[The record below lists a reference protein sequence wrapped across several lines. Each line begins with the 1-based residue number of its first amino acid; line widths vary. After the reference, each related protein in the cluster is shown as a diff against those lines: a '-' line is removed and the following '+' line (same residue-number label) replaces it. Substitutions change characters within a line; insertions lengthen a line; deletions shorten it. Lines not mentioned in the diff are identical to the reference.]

1 MSFERLEGHY
11 FLTLPSLKLSN
22 HILISAFLLLLVS
35 PVFAGDTIYVQSE
48 TYTGVAPDTFKL
60 QDQPKAVDDDILLLQ
75 LIAQQSQ
82 QLVVRDSIRR
92 DSLLAD
98 LHLRDSMLQVA
109 MAQLQEKRRVLQDSI
124 HVVEQM
130 PINRATYAEKEE
142 QKAEQQLF
150 AIMDSSRLEVDSILR
165 RMSDN
170 IYLPK
175 PVIEKSIFK
184 DYEADLEDIAR
195 SIRDRYSHWYKE
207 ANLMLQFTQNYI
219 SPNWYKG
226 GKSQFSVLNIAKG
239 QISYRRDPITWD
251 NYGEW
256 RVGITTTPGD
266 TLRKYN
272 VTDDMFRLY
281 SKFGY
286 KIIPKLFAVASV
298 ELNTTLWNVWNE
310 NQTTAKTAF
319 MTPLKFHVY
328 GGLDYR
334 PINDLSIFVAPV
346 TYKLV
351 YAYFGDGDKK
361 RNIDVTNYGIAA
373 GEHLR
378 NDLGTTIRVQW
389 QWHPVREFG
398 LDTDFYFFTN
408 YHDVEIDWEINGE
421 FYINRF
427 LSIRLMLHP
436 RFDSA
441 YIATGDTK
449 PHIQFK
455 ELLSVGFSH
464 KFR

>member
-1 MSFERLEGHY
+1 MTSHCNILHVLLSVAIL
-11 FLTLPSLKLSN
+11 LT
-22 HILISAFLLLLVS
+22 S
-35 PVFAGDTIYVQSE
+35 PVLAGDTIFVLSDHYA
-48 TYTGVAPDTFKL
+48 GVAPDTFKL
-60 QDQPKAVDDDILLLQ
+60 QNQRKAADVEDLLFQ
-75 LIAQQSQ
+75 LLAKQGKEIYR
-82 QLVVRDSIRR
+82 RDSIQQDSLLSQLVKR
-92 DSLLAD
+92 DSLIRLQLDSLRDQLTLTRDSIEYITRSQYARRKKDSLDIVAQKRQITDKRLVEIDSLTNELELRMNINTPEIERSIFRDLDADLAD
-98 LHLRDSMLQVA
+98 VA
-109 MAQLQEKRRVLQDSI
+109 
-124 HVVEQM
+124 
-130 PINRATYAEKEE
+130 RA
-142 QKAEQQLF
+142 
-150 AIMDSSRLEVDSILR
+150 
-165 RMSDN
+165 
-170 IYLPK
+170 
-175 PVIEKSIFK
+175 
-184 DYEADLEDIAR
+184 
-195 SIRDRYSHWYKE
+195 IRDQNSHWYKE
-207 ANLMLQFTQNYI
+207 ANVLVQFTQNYI

>member
-1 MSFERLEGHY
+1 MTSHCNILHVLLSVAIL
-11 FLTLPSLKLSN
+11 LT
-22 HILISAFLLLLVS
+22 S
-35 PVFAGDTIYVQSE
+35 PVLAGDTIFVLSDHYA
-48 TYTGVAPDTFKL
+48 GVAPDTFKL
-60 QDQPKAVDDDILLLQ
+60 QNQRKAADVEDLLFQ
-75 LIAQQSQ
+75 LLAKQGKEIYR
-82 QLVVRDSIRR
+82 RDSIQQDSLLSQLVKR
-92 DSLLAD
+92 DSLIRLQLDSLRDQLTLTRDSIEYITRSQYARRKKDSLDIVAQKRQITDKRLVEIDSLTNELELRMNINTPEIERSIFRDLDADLAD
-98 LHLRDSMLQVA
+98 VA
-109 MAQLQEKRRVLQDSI
+109 
-124 HVVEQM
+124 
-130 PINRATYAEKEE
+130 RA
-142 QKAEQQLF
+142 
-150 AIMDSSRLEVDSILR
+150 
-165 RMSDN
+165 
-170 IYLPK
+170 
-175 PVIEKSIFK
+175 
-184 DYEADLEDIAR
+184 
-195 SIRDRYSHWYKE
+195 IRDQNSHWYKE
-207 ANLMLQFTQNYI
+207 ANVLVQFTQNYI

-398 LDTDFYFFTN
+398 LDTDF
-408 YHDVEIDWEINGE
+408 
-421 FYINRF
+421 
-427 LSIRLMLHP
+427 
-436 RFDSA
+436 
-441 YIATGDTK
+441 
-449 PHIQFK
+449 
-455 ELLSVGFSH
+455 
-464 KFR
+464 

>member
-1 MSFERLEGHY
+1 MTSHCNILHVLLSVAIL
-11 FLTLPSLKLSN
+11 LT
-22 HILISAFLLLLVS
+22 S
-35 PVFAGDTIYVQSE
+35 PVLAGDTIFVLSDHYA
-48 TYTGVAPDTFKL
+48 GVAPDTFKL
-60 QDQPKAVDDDILLLQ
+60 QNQRKAADVEDLLFQ
-75 LIAQQSQ
+75 LLAKQGKEIYR
-82 QLVVRDSIRR
+82 RDSIQQDSLLSQLVKR
-92 DSLLAD
+92 DSLIRLQLDSLRDQLTLTRDSIEYITRSQYARRKKDSLDIVAQKRQITDKRLVEIDSLTNELELRMNINTPEIERSIFRDLDADLAD
-98 LHLRDSMLQVA
+98 VA
-109 MAQLQEKRRVLQDSI
+109 
-124 HVVEQM
+124 
-130 PINRATYAEKEE
+130 RA
-142 QKAEQQLF
+142 
-150 AIMDSSRLEVDSILR
+150 
-165 RMSDN
+165 
-170 IYLPK
+170 
-175 PVIEKSIFK
+175 
-184 DYEADLEDIAR
+184 
-195 SIRDRYSHWYKE
+195 IRDQNSHWYKE
-207 ANLMLQFTQNYI
+207 ANVLVQFTQNYI

-408 YHDVEIDWEINGE
+408 YHDVEIDWELNGE

>member
-1 MSFERLEGHY
+1 MTSRCNILHVLLSVAIL
-11 FLTLPSLKLSN
+11 LT
-22 HILISAFLLLLVS
+22 S
-35 PVFAGDTIYVQSE
+35 PVLAGDTIFVLSDHYA
-48 TYTGVAPDTFKL
+48 GVAPDTFKL
-60 QDQPKAVDDDILLLQ
+60 QNQRKAADVEDLLFQ
-75 LIAQQSQ
+75 LLAKQGKEIYR
-82 QLVVRDSIRR
+82 RDSIQQDSLLSQLVKR
-92 DSLLAD
+92 DSLIRLQLDSLRDQLTLTRDSIEYITRSQYARRKKDSLDIVAQKRQITDKRLVEIDSLTNELELRMNINTPEIERSIFRDLDADLAD
-98 LHLRDSMLQVA
+98 VA
-109 MAQLQEKRRVLQDSI
+109 
-124 HVVEQM
+124 
-130 PINRATYAEKEE
+130 RA
-142 QKAEQQLF
+142 
-150 AIMDSSRLEVDSILR
+150 
-165 RMSDN
+165 
-170 IYLPK
+170 
-175 PVIEKSIFK
+175 
-184 DYEADLEDIAR
+184 
-195 SIRDRYSHWYKE
+195 IRDQNSHWYKE

>member
-1 MSFERLEGHY
+1 MTSRCNILHVLLSVAIL
-11 FLTLPSLKLSN
+11 LT
-22 HILISAFLLLLVS
+22 S
-35 PVFAGDTIYVQSE
+35 PVLAGDTIFVLSDHYA
-48 TYTGVAPDTFKL
+48 GVAPDTFKL
-60 QDQPKAVDDDILLLQ
+60 QNQRKAADVEDLLFQ
-75 LIAQQSQ
+75 LLAKQGKEIYR
-82 QLVVRDSIRR
+82 RDSIQQDSLLSQLVKR
-92 DSLLAD
+92 DSLIRLQLDSLRDQLTLTRDSIEYITRSQYARRKKDSLDIVAQKRQITDKRLVEIDSLTNELELRMNINTPEIERSIFRDLDADLAD
-98 LHLRDSMLQVA
+98 VA
-109 MAQLQEKRRVLQDSI
+109 
-124 HVVEQM
+124 
-130 PINRATYAEKEE
+130 RA
-142 QKAEQQLF
+142 
-150 AIMDSSRLEVDSILR
+150 
-165 RMSDN
+165 
-170 IYLPK
+170 
-175 PVIEKSIFK
+175 
-184 DYEADLEDIAR
+184 
-195 SIRDRYSHWYKE
+195 IRDQNSHWYKE
-207 ANLMLQFTQNYI
+207 ANVLVQFTQNYI

>member
-1 MSFERLEGHY
+1 MTSRCNILHVLLSVAIL
-11 FLTLPSLKLSN
+11 LT
-22 HILISAFLLLLVS
+22 S
-35 PVFAGDTIYVQSE
+35 PVLAGDTIFVLSDHYA
-48 TYTGVAPDTFKL
+48 GVAPDTFKL
-60 QDQPKAVDDDILLLQ
+60 QNQRKAADVEDLLFQ
-75 LIAQQSQ
+75 LLAKQGKEIYR
-82 QLVVRDSIRR
+82 RDSIQQDSLLSQLVKR
-92 DSLLAD
+92 DSLIRLQLDSLRDQLTLTRDSIEYITRSQYARRKKDSLDIVAQKRQITDKRLVEIDSLTNELELRMNINTPEIERSIFRDLDADLAD
-98 LHLRDSMLQVA
+98 VA
-109 MAQLQEKRRVLQDSI
+109 
-124 HVVEQM
+124 
-130 PINRATYAEKEE
+130 RA
-142 QKAEQQLF
+142 
-150 AIMDSSRLEVDSILR
+150 
-165 RMSDN
+165 
-170 IYLPK
+170 
-175 PVIEKSIFK
+175 
-184 DYEADLEDIAR
+184 
-195 SIRDRYSHWYKE
+195 IRDQNSHWYKE
-207 ANLMLQFTQNYI
+207 ANVLVQFTQNYI

-408 YHDVEIDWEINGE
+408 YHDVEIDWESNGE

>member
-1 MSFERLEGHY
+1 MTSRCNILHVLLSVAIL
-11 FLTLPSLKLSN
+11 LT
-22 HILISAFLLLLVS
+22 S
-35 PVFAGDTIYVQSE
+35 PVLAGDTIFVLSDHYA
-48 TYTGVAPDTFKL
+48 GVAPDTFKL
-60 QDQPKAVDDDILLLQ
+60 QNQRKAADVEDLLFQ
-75 LIAQQSQ
+75 LLAKQGKEIYR
-82 QLVVRDSIRR
+82 RDSIQQDSLLSQLVKR
-92 DSLLAD
+92 DSLIRLQLDSLRDQLTLTRDSIEYITRSQYARRKKDSLDIVAQKRQITDKRLVEIDSLTNELELRMNINTPEIERSIFRDLDADLAD
-98 LHLRDSMLQVA
+98 VA
-109 MAQLQEKRRVLQDSI
+109 
-124 HVVEQM
+124 
-130 PINRATYAEKEE
+130 RA
-142 QKAEQQLF
+142 
-150 AIMDSSRLEVDSILR
+150 
-165 RMSDN
+165 
-170 IYLPK
+170 
-175 PVIEKSIFK
+175 
-184 DYEADLEDIAR
+184 
-195 SIRDRYSHWYKE
+195 IRDQNSHWYKE
-207 ANLMLQFTQNYI
+207 ANVLVQFTQNYI

-328 GGLDYR
+328 GGLDYQ

>member
-1 MSFERLEGHY
+1 M
-11 FLTLPSLKLSN
+11 
-22 HILISAFLLLLVS
+22 
-35 PVFAGDTIYVQSE
+35 D
-48 TYTGVAPDTFKL
+48 VA
-60 QDQPKAVDDDILLLQ
+60 
-75 LIAQQSQ
+75 
-82 QLVVRDSIRR
+82 
-92 DSLLAD
+92 
-98 LHLRDSMLQVA
+98 
-109 MAQLQEKRRVLQDSI
+109 
-124 HVVEQM
+124 
-130 PINRATYAEKEE
+130 RA
-142 QKAEQQLF
+142 
-150 AIMDSSRLEVDSILR
+150 
-165 RMSDN
+165 
-170 IYLPK
+170 
-175 PVIEKSIFK
+175 
-184 DYEADLEDIAR
+184 
-195 SIRDRYSHWYKE
+195 IRDQNSHWYKE
-207 ANLMLQFTQNYI
+207 ANVLVQFTQNYI